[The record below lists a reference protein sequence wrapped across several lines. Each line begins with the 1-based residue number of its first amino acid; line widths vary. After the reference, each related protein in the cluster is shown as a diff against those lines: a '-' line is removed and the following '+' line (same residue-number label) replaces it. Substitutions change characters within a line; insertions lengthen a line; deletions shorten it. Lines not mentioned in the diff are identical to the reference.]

1 MPGMTRE
8 NLSVVLGNAIM
19 KRRQRKG
26 LTQIEF
32 AELLGIEQHSLSRM
46 EKGIIAPKMS
56 RLQEIADYLECSVAD
71 LFRQTDSPSY
81 AKAQELC
88 YLLDEIPPEMQDVV
102 LELIENTVYSLKKL
116 NKTRLM

>member
-1 MPGMTRE
+1 MPETTKK
-8 NLSVVLGNAIM
+8 NLSVLLGNAIM

-26 LTQIEF
+26 LTQVKF

-56 RLQEIADYLECSVAD
+56 RLQEIADYLECSVAE

-81 AKAQELC
+81 VKAQEIC
-88 YLLDEIPPEMQDVV
+88 HMLDELPPEMQDTV
-102 LELIENTVYSLKKL
+102 LTLIENTVYALKKL
-116 NKTRLM
+116 NKMNKP